1 MYLYRTY
8 RGTEQ
13 LSSRFNLC
21 FLDISRICRTKL
33 KKSVTFLFVYIYLY
47 TSKQFTR
54 LNIQIFTHF
63 LKGPHDPKLHA
74 ILQQLQN
81 QHCRDGIS
89 ISADGCQ
96 CLPLVI
102 TIIAELKML
111 IVINILSSAI
121 IVKPCTHDQVSLD
134 KLYLLVCTA

>member
-33 KKSVTFLFVYIYLY
+33 KKSVTFLFVCSY
-47 TSKQFTR
+47 TSKQFTL

-89 ISADGCQ
+89 SSADGCQ
-96 CLPLVI
+96 YLPLVI